1 MTPESRLAAL
11 GIVLPEPPRPMAT
24 YATAVDHERLL
35 HLSGHGPLRAD
46 GTYVTGKLG
55 ETMNVA
61 AGKEA
66 ARLTGIAVLATLRA
80 KLGSLDRVSRIV
92 KVLGM
97 VNATPDF
104 TEHPQVINGFSDLM
118 VQVFG
123 EAGVGARSA
132 VGVASLPVGIPVE
145 IEAIVERTA

>member
-11 GIVLPEPPRPMAT
+11 GLVLPEAPRPMAT
-24 YATAVDHERLL
+24 YATAVLHDRLI

-46 GTYVTGKLG
+46 GTYVSGKLG
-55 ETMNVA
+55 QTMSVA
-61 AGKEA
+61 EGKEA
-66 ARLTGIAVLATLRA
+66 ARLTGLAVLATLRA
-80 KLGSLDRVSRIV
+80 QLGSLDRVARFV

-104 TEHPQVINGFSDLM
+104 GEHPQVINGFSDLM

-123 EAGVGARSA
+123 DAGVGARSA
-132 VGVASLPVGIPVE
+132 VGVASLPVGIAVE
-145 IEAIVERTA
+145 IEAVVETKP